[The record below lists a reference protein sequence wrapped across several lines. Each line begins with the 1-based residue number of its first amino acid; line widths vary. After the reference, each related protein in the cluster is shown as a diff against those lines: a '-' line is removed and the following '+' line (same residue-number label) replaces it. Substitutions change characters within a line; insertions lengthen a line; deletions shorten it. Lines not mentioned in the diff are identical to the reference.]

1 MMGVRTHSGAPAPVA
16 PLPARELPRSVHFSM
31 ARSVHFSVAI
41 DTPFNLKQAAQ
52 PRLGCHVSDF
62 QIFQTPD
69 FGPFLTGM
77 GQPPESPMSIE
88 EALPFTVHERKQHG
102 DLRRPETLTGVVA
115 CFQYSPSEL
124 GPSQSS
130 TEPLWWT
137 NDRGALRRGDP
148 TESHPQGPA
157 APPGG

>member
-1 MMGVRTHSGAPAPVA
+1 MSELVPYATEPVQA
-16 PLPARELPRSVHFSM
+16 L
-31 ARSVHFSVAI
+31 
-41 DTPFNLKQAAQ
+41 PFNFKRAAP
-52 PRLGCHVSDF
+52 PRLGCHISDF

-69 FGPFLTGM
+69 FGPVLTGI

-115 CFQYSPSEL
+115 RFQYSPSEL